1 MLILSIF
8 TTDATCE
15 NRECG
20 RFYSFFGR
28 NSAPLWEKGRCNVSG
43 PDCSCEPVRDPEA
56 MYELARDEEDGTVF
70 KMCFD
75 PEDIPPNIIRDSL
88 LSPCKST
95 SDCWHY
101 PNAYCHGQE
110 LSLELYD
117 ELLDDVV
124 DHAGFCQ
131 TDSPSLDPL
140 PRGLAP
146 FPDLDSYEGKLT
158 VNGVNCRRH
167 LECVGA
173 GQQMD
178 YVDFSVNYCNR
189 NTSSGKG
196 VCQLFQTSLNP
207 CGDETTPI
215 KPYVY
220 CGITDSDC
228 SGLGGYC
235 GMGGVCCEMTAY
247 IETPTCPIGEAYSK
261 SCRDESDCEK
271 ERSYCFIEEGKSMGW
286 CCQTETQSIC
296 PDTVTDHR
304 REPRC
309 DHSNISSCDNGICV
323 HGRCCS
329 TIKYDRATKLITDIP
344 RKSFYTNSP
353 CSMSMLNKQ
362 PMVRAFC
369 DSETRKYVILGTE
382 MDFSEHKTELAFSN
396 RTCKVNK
403 DCRGLN
409 VVCARTF
416 DTGICYHHPGRTRL
430 PQNFSL
436 RHACN
441 FLWGCAVF
449 WMFSTISVV
458 ILHKYETGRT
468 YCSSF
473 LYLKRIGGEKTFE
486 EEWEEALRKEEEEEE
501 ARGMKK

>member
-15 NRECG
+15 NRKCG

-43 PDCSCEPVRDPEA
+43 PGCSCEPVRDPEA
-56 MYELARDEEDGTVF
+56 MYKLARDEEDGTVF

-75 PEDIPPNIIRDSL
+75 PE
-88 LSPCKST
+88 
-95 SDCWHY
+95 
-101 PNAYCHGQE
+101 
-110 LSLELYD
+110 
-117 ELLDDVV
+117 V
-124 DHAGFCQ
+124 
-131 TDSPSLDPL
+131 
-140 PRGLAP
+140 
-146 FPDLDSYEGKLT
+146 
-158 VNGVNCRRH
+158 
-167 LECVGA
+167 
-173 GQQMD
+173 
-178 YVDFSVNYCNR
+178 
-189 NTSSGKG
+189 
-196 VCQLFQTSLNP
+196 QTSLTP

-220 CGITDSDC
+220 CGTTDSDC

-247 IETPTCPIGEAYSK
+247 IETPTCSIGEAYSK

-271 ERSYCFIEEGKSMGW
+271 ERSYCYIEEGKSMGW

-329 TIKYDRATKLITDIP
+329 TIKYDRATKLTTDIP
-344 RKSFYTNSP
+344 RKSFYTNNP

-369 DSETRKYVILGTE
+369 DPETRKYVILGTE

-396 RTCKVNK
+396 RTCKVN
-403 DCRGLN
+403 N
-409 VVCARTF
+409 A
-416 DTGICYHHPGRTRL
+416 
-430 PQNFSL
+430 
-436 RHACN
+436 HA
-441 FLWGCAVF
+441 
-449 WMFSTISVV
+449 
-458 ILHKYETGRT
+458 
-468 YCSSF
+468 
-473 LYLKRIGGEKTFE
+473 YLKISLYATHAIFYGDVRYFGCF
-486 EEWEEALRKEEEEEE
+486 LRFQL
-501 ARGMKK
+501 